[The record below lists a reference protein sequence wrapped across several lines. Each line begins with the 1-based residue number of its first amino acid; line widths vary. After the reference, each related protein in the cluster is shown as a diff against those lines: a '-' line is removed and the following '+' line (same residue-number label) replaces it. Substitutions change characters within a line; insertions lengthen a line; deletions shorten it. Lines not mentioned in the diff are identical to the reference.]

1 MIRRTAAALLAAA
14 SVLLALS
21 GCELWPMPRARFDYL
36 STREYASIV
45 FTRTIG
51 TDSSS
56 YYGDSYE
63 AAFYG
68 YYGDALDAA
77 QVGDPTGP
85 YVPRDWVPDA
95 ELEAEIG
102 FSGSAT
108 PTWTSFTEGQFGRTG
123 WLVALA
129 CREYSTPR
137 TYYYAVV
144 ELDGSDTYEI
154 GAWTE
159 LPQTGRIVPPP
170 Q

>member
-14 SVLLALS
+14 SVLLVLGA
-21 GCELWPMPRARFDYL
+21 CELWPMPRARFDYL
-36 STREYASIV
+36 STRDYAFVV
-45 FTRTIG
+45 FPMTIG
-51 TDSSS
+51 TETYSYD
-56 YYGDSYE
+56 YYG

-68 YYGDALDAA
+68 FYGEALDAG
-77 QVGDPTGP
+77 QVRDSTDPA
-85 YVPRDWVPDA
+85 RWIPDA
-95 ELEAEIG
+95 DLEAEQS
-102 FSGSAT
+102 FPGSAMAT
-108 PTWTSFTEGQFGRTG
+108 GTASADGLFGATG

-129 CREYSTPR
+129 YREYSTPR
-137 TYYYAVV
+137 TYYYAVA